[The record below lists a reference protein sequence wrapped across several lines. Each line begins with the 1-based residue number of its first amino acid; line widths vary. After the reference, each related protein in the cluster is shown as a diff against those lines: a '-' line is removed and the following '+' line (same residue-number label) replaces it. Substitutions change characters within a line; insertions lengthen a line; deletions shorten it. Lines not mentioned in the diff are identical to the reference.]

1 MASRLIGV
9 DLAITGKHRASVME
23 AEGTFVGKS
32 FSFDR
37 TFDGFNFLLKRS
49 IPQKNP
55 HCHLTFILEPTS
67 KAWIALGS
75 FLIARGHK
83 VFLVA
88 PQKVADLRKY
98 YKKYTKSDRIDSRVL
113 AKLPIVDSENLNELY
128 LPEPIIAALKGYC
141 KQRAKIVDSICARK
155 TRIQAMFTSVS
166 PKLMEA
172 FGEDKFTQVSRAF
185 LRKYVNPFKIK
196 QLGLARLSNFLK
208 NNSFGEV
215 DIELAQKIF
224 SASIDAVKIYQK
236 AKDKGI
242 LPFDYEQIQDELN
255 IELDL
260 MEFEEKKLNLLDK
273 KISLLYYKIDP
284 EGVLKS
290 SKGMGDVNAP
300 TVLGITGNIS
310 RFHNVRSYQCFCGLV
325 PKKKQ
330 TSEHDKK
337 GLPVRKNAQ
346 RLLKKSYYLAAETAR
361 KWDVEYA
368 AFYNRLI
375 KKGLHH
381 NQAMCALAR
390 KCAARS
396 YALMKRM
403 HESRNSLT
411 SEENISYKLR
421 DLNGNTINSKQARD
435 IILAKYPSKNSLQ
448 KEKERIPLQLN
459 LSRQSLNSSKMKV
472 GDPPLIS
479 DILDDILSEETLQ
492 AKN

>member
-23 AEGTFVGKS
+23 ADGAFVGKS

-37 TFDGFNFLLKRS
+37 TFDDFNFLLKS
-49 IPQKNP
+49 AIPQEDPN
-55 HCHLTFILEPTS
+55 CQLTFIMEPTS
-67 KAWIALGS
+67 KAWIALS
-75 FLIARGHK
+75 CFLIVKGHK
-83 VFLVA
+83 VFLVT

-113 AKLPIVDSENLNELY
+113 AKLPIVDTENLNELY

-141 KQRAKIVDSICARK
+141 KQRAKIVDSISARK

-166 PKLMEA
+166 PKLIEA
-172 FGEDKFTQVSRAF
+172 FGEDKFTQVARAL
-185 LRKYVNPFKIK
+185 LRRYANPFKIK
-196 QLGLARLSNFLK
+196 QLGLTGLSNFLK
-208 NNSFGEV
+208 NNCFGEV
-215 DIELAQKIF
+215 DIELAKKIF
-224 SASIDAVKIYQK
+224 CASIDAVKIYQET
-236 AKDKGI
+236 KDKGI
-242 LPFDYEQIQDELN
+242 LPFDYDQIQDEIN

-260 MEFEEKKLNLLDK
+260 MEFEEKKVELLDK
-273 KISLLYYKIDP
+273 KISMLYLKVDPQKI
-284 EGVLKS
+284 LKS
-290 SKGMGDVNAP
+290 AKGMGDVNAP
-300 TVLGITGNIS
+300 TILGITGNIS
-310 RFHNVRSYQCFCGLV
+310 RFPNVRSYQCFCGLI

-330 TSEHDKK
+330 TSDHDKK

-390 KCAARS
+390 KCAART

-403 HESRNSLT
+403 HEARNGLT
-411 SEENISYKLR
+411 PRENISYKLR
-421 DLNGNTINSKQARD
+421 DLNGNIIDPKQARE
-435 IILAKYPSKNSLQ
+435 IILARYPSKRSLE

-479 DILDDILSEETLQ
+479 DTTDDILFEEVLQ
-492 AKN
+492 GKN